1 MSEQEVER
9 FVERLKRIWSPQVS
23 DVARHTTR
31 DGMLWVHGQ
40 ILEGRG
46 RFSFCR
52 NLGDGSERVF
62 LAHYS
67 AQNSEDGRLDWNSP
81 SRTLTFH
88 SYFYNGEDINGR
100 EGSFVEFANEW
111 MPFFRRGCWL
121 STASLCVV
129 AVHRSTGEGDFLSKA
144 ATKSITSSTGREE
157 AR

>member
-1 MSEQEVER
+1 MTEQEVEA
-9 FVERLKRIWSPQVS
+9 FIERLRRIWSPQVS
-23 DVARHTTR
+23 DVARHPTN

-52 NLGDGSERVF
+52 DLAGESERVF

-100 EGSFVEFANEW
+100 ERSCVEFANEW
-111 MPFFRRGCWL
+111 MATFRRGLWL
-121 STASLCVV
+121 SGC
-129 AVHRSTGEGDFLSKA
+129 AVE
-144 ATKSITSSTGREE
+144 ATTHEKSEWIRGFTKKEIDAWDLTM
-157 AR
+157 